1 MMATIQDQD
10 VNELLKSVPF
20 TGTNQEDVN
29 VADLLKNAQTPKP
42 EPLSWGDVGVQA
54 IRNTPRGLVNLGEG
68 IAHAVTHPVETGMGL
83 LDIGAGALK
92 NLTPQH
98 IADWIDTHDPNAAA
112 GKRAVSTADALGA
125 IYKQRYGSSEGF
137 KQALAND
144 PVEIVNDLLTFVSPT
159 GALKKGATAT
169 GKLGADVL
177 GLTTGVGK
185 ENVVNAFKSG
195 YKGDKS
201 FWQNLTGQAPMT
213 EVLDTA
219 KQNLDQLRATKNA
232 EYRSGMVDIKND
244 KSVLDF
250 KDIDKA
256 VNEAEKF
263 TTYKGQIKNQRGAE
277 IHKEIKDA
285 VDEWKSLNPAE
296 YHTPEGLDALKQ
308 KINGVVENVP
318 YDQKTA
324 RTVGNQVYNAVKETI
339 KKQAPTYHEVMKDYA
354 GASDQIKEIERALSL
369 KDTASADTAMRKLQS
384 LTRNNV
390 NTNYGNRLSLAKQ
403 LEEQGGQPFIN
414 ALSGQAMNS
423 TIPRGLAGQGGA
435 IGTIGSAFLSGN
447 PMAIAALPFQ
457 SPKVV
462 GAAGY
467 GLGKT
472 AKSIREIADEIGA
485 TPANTALM
493 MNLMLN
499 QKKTTQEPT
508 DLGTINVR
516 GQ

>member
-1 MMATIQDQD
+1 MATFSEEQD
-10 VNELLKSVPF
+10 VNELLRSAPY
-20 TGTNQEDVN
+20 TQAPDNEVN
-29 VADLLKNAQTPKP
+29 VVDLLKNAQPPKP
-42 EPLSWGDVGVQA
+42 EPLSWGDVGIQA
-54 IRNTPRGLVNLGEG
+54 VRNVPKGLVNLGESV
-68 IAHAVTHPVETGMGL
+68 AHAVTHPIETGMGL
-83 LDIGAGALK
+83 LDIGAGTLK

-98 IADWIDTHDPNAAA
+98 IADWIDKHDPNAMAA
-112 GKRAVSTADALGA
+112 KRAVSTADALGS
-125 IYKQRYGSSEGF
+125 IYKQRYGSGEGF

-144 PVEIVNDLLTFVSPT
+144 PVDVVNDLLTLVSPT
-159 GALKKGATAT
+159 GAIKKGATAT
-169 GKLGADVL
+169 GKLGAEAL

-185 ENVVNAFKSG
+185 ENVLNAVKSG
-195 YKGDKS
+195 YTGDKS
-201 FWQNLTGQAPMT
+201 FYKNLTGQVPMT

-219 KQNLDQLRATKNA
+219 KQNLDQLRSTKNA

-256 VNEAEKF
+256 VKDAEKF
-263 TTYKGQIKNQRGAE
+263 VTYKGQIKNQRGAE
-277 IHKEIKDA
+277 IHKEIADV
-285 VDEWKSLNPAE
+285 VDEWKALNPTE

-324 RTVGNQVYNAVKETI
+324 RTVGNQVYNAVKDTI

-354 GASDQIKEIERALSL
+354 SASDQIKEIERALSL

-403 LEEQGGQPFIN
+403 LEQQGGQPFIN
-414 ALSGQAMNS
+414 ALSGQAMSS
-423 TIPRGLAGQGGA
+423 TFPRGLVGQGGA
-435 IGTIGSAFLSGN
+435 LGTLGTAFMGGN
-447 PMAIAALPFQ
+447 PGAIAALPFQ
-457 SPKVV
+457 SPKFV
-462 GAAGY
+462 GATGY

-472 AKSIREIADEIGA
+472 AKTVKEIADEIGA

-499 QKKTTQEPT
+499 QKKIKQKEE
-508 DLGTINVR
+508 
-516 GQ
+516 Q